1 MVTAAVP
8 PEEPPKEPE
17 TIEGTKTLLI
27 AVGYKGMNAIVLG
40 LFDGDPPYIYQR
52 VPLDSRF
59 AASPDMK
66 MLMQAYQEQLK
77 AIGFAG
83 LGLRPV
89 PHPLAETN
97 GQFIGSKK
105 CATCHEKSYDIWRER
120 QGTPGHTRRWKKLD
134 PPRNF
139 DPECISCHVVGWHPT
154 KYFPYVSGYESKEK
168 TPHLIDTGCEDC
180 HGPGEKHAAAESGG
194 DTALQEKLR
203 KTIIMTKAESKKQ
216 QCYSCHDLDNSP
228 DFDFEKY
235 WPFVEHY
242 ERE

>member
-1 MVTAAVP
+1 M
-8 PEEPPKEPE
+8 
-17 TIEGTKTLLI
+17 
-27 AVGYKGMNAIVLG
+27 LG
-40 LFDGDPPYIYQR
+40 LFDGDPSYRYQR

-59 AASPDMK
+59 ATSAEMK
-66 MLMQAYQEQLK
+66 MLMKAYQEQLK
-77 AIGFAG
+77 TIGFEG

-97 GQFIGSKK
+97 GRFIGSKK
-105 CATCHEKSYDIWRER
+105 CATCHETSYDIWRK
-120 QGTPGHTRRWKKLD
+120 TGHARAYETLEKLD

-154 KYFPYVSGYESKEK
+154 KYFPYAGGYESKEK
-168 TPHLIDTGCEDC
+168 TPHLIDTGCETC
-180 HGPGEKHAAAESGG
+180 HGPGELHAEAEDGG

-203 KTIIMTKAESKKQ
+203 KTVVITKAESKKR
-216 QCYSCHDLDNSP
+216 QCYSCHDIDNSP